1 MDKVSVII
9 PARNEPY
16 LAKTIEDLF
25 AKAGGEIEVV
35 VVLDGYRP
43 DPPLR
48 ERRNLILH
56 HNIKP
61 VGMRAALNQAALNSN
76 GKYLLKI
83 DAHSMVGE
91 NYDVIL
97 QEDCEYDWLT
107 VPSRYALEVEDWKRR
122 EGMPTE
128 YLFLTFPYV
137 QEEQF
142 GTGLHGKKWTGATR
156 GKEGWWEP
164 ERKFKDKLLDDII
177 IWQGSCWFMHRQ
189 QYYDIDMLDT
199 RYSYNMF
206 QEANELAFK
215 TWLSGG
221 RLLVNKK
228 TWYAHW
234 HKKGGTAGY
243 GLSKQAKL
251 DTEKT
256 STHFWMNNRWI
267 KQVRSVRWLI
277 DKFMPM
283 PGWPENW
290 EEEKAR
296 HEVESPE
303 LWAGKNIRVF
313 DQNGWEG
320 LKWT

>member
-9 PARNEPY
+9 PARNEPW
-16 LAKTIEDLF
+16 LVSTVEDLF
-25 AKAGGEIEVV
+25 AKAGGQVEVI

-43 DPPLR
+43 EPPLR
-48 ERRNLILH
+48 ERRNLTLLY
-56 HNIKP
+56 NVKP
-61 VGMRAALNQAALNSN
+61 VGMRAALNQAALHAS

-83 DAHSMVGE
+83 DAHSMVGPE
-91 NYDVIL
+91 YDLIL
-97 QEDCEYDWLT
+97 QADCEPNWMT
-107 VPSRYALEVEDWKRR
+107 IPSRYALEAEVWQRR

-128 YLFLTFPYV
+128 YLYLTFPYV

-142 GTGLHGKKWTGATR
+142 GTGLHGKKWCIGTR
-156 GKEGWWEP
+156 GKDGWWKMEN
-164 ERKFKDKLLDDII
+164 ERKAILLDDII
-177 IWQGSCWFMHRQ
+177 IWQGSCWFINRQ
-189 QYYDIDMLDT
+189 YYYDIDMLDT

-215 TWLSGG
+215 VWLSGG

-251 DTEKT
+251 DTEKF
-256 STHFWMNNRWI
+256 STWYWMNNKWP
-267 KQVRSVRWLI
+267 KQTRPVKWLI

-290 EEEKAR
+290 EAEKLR
-296 HEVESPE
+296 YETEQPE
-303 LWAGKNIRVF
+303 LWAGKNIRIF

-320 LKWT
+320 LRWT